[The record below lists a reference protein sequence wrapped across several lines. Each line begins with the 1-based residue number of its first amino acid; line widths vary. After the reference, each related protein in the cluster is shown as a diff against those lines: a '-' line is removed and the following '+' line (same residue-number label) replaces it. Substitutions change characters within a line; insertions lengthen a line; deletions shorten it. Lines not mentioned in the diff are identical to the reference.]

1 MVLNIIKGNL
11 QGTNIFILHKL
22 CAAKEHDVCGYIHI
36 CADVTFFVLS
46 IVLVLYYTSL
56 MVKIFK
62 MNYQ

>member
-22 CAAKEHDVCGYIHI
+22 CAAKDFNYGYIHI
-36 CADVTFFVLS
+36 CADVTFVVLS